1 MKFEKNHTMK
11 KIIYFLFIAVFCN
24 SISAQNDTL
33 KLTLNQALQL
43 GLANRFDVKGNH
55 LNIDIARNR
64 LIKSNKELL
73 PDLSANGKLVYYG
86 ELQPSIIPAGYLGF
100 TEPKKIAI
108 GMKNN
113 TSFSLDLNY
122 VIYKPGLYTDIKIAS
137 NNLALE
143 EESNN
148 KSDINIK
155 IEIAEAYDN
164 TLLKSFQYEIALK
177 NENRYKEYYDL
188 TRGKYGSG
196 VILESDMLL
205 AELDYKN
212 AIASTE
218 KQKQDYMLST
228 KNLRYKINIPD
239 QTVIIL
245 TDSLHSSEE
254 ADRSDVL
261 AADALTKRSEIKQL
275 AIEQAGNELQ
285 LKKAKQN
292 YLPSLSLFANYTQF
306 FQGPAFNYSN
316 NFYWAP
322 VNYVGVKLSLPLIGN
337 IKNINSVK
345 EYKLRSAQT
354 DFILKQKTADIQ
366 YEVQESITRLNNA
379 RQNLVTAKDNYQLSQ
394 KVYELKK
401 QQYDSGS
408 FSYEKLLDTEKSL
421 SATEQEY
428 ISAVYSFLIAKI
440 SYQKAIGDY

>member
-1 MKFEKNHTMK
+1 MK

-43 GLANRFDVKGNH
+43 GLANRFDIKGNH

-292 YLPSLSLFANYTQF
+292 NLPSFSLFANYTQF

-322 VNYVGVKLSLPLIGN
+322 VNYIGVKLSLPLIGN